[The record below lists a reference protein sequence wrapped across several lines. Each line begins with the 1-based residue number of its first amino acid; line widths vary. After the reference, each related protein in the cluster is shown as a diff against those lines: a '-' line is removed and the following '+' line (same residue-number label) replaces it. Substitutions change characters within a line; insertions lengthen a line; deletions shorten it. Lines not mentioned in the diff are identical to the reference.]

1 MIKDKRGFTL
11 IELIIVIALLGVVIL
26 MGFSVLSFGY
36 KSFNSQ
42 TDTTDNQSNVRY
54 AMSDISKE
62 IRRADPTKRIVM
74 ADGIINIDEDRV
86 IYKLQ
91 GSTLLKNNKQ
101 FITGINELTPL
112 IVVDKITLKITSQA
126 KRGREF
132 TLTSEIYVRK

>member
-11 IELIIVIALLGVVIL
+11 IELIIVVALLGIVIT

-54 AMSDISKE
+54 AISDITKQ
-62 IRRADPTKRIVM
+62 IRCADPTKTIVI
-74 ADGIINIDEDRV
+74 ANGIVNIDEGRV

-91 GSTLLKNNKQ
+91 GSTLLKNDKQ
-101 FITGINELTPL
+101 FINGIKEFIPL
-112 IVVDKITLKITSQA
+112 MVVDKITLKITSQP